1 MADPVILRLAAFT
14 DDPAGGNPAGV
25 VLGDE
30 LPPVPEMQRIAAEI
44 GYSETAFLAGTGTP
58 PTFTVRYYSPV
69 AEVAFCGHATI
80 AAAVALSEQL
90 GTRDVVFETRV
101 GAVPVGVGSASDG
114 APVATLHSTA
124 AVIDPLADVD
134 LEELLGHLRLT
145 RADLDAA
152 LPPRVAYA
160 GVRHP
165 VIALRTRQRLAA
177 LDYDFDGLRRQM
189 LAHDWTTVQA
199 VWRATPRE
207 FHARDPFPV
216 GGVVEDPA
224 TGAAAAALGGYLREL
239 GLVDVPATVTVHQ
252 GEDMGRPSLLLVD
265 IRDEPGVRVSGR
277 AVPIP

>member
-1 MADPVILRLAAFT
+1 MPPPVILRLAAFT

-30 LPPVPEMQRIAAEI
+30 LPAVPEMQRIAAEI
-44 GYSETAFLAGTGTP
+44 GYSETAFVAGSP
-58 PTFTVRYYSPV
+58 PTFTARYYSPV

-80 AAAVALSEQL
+80 AAAVALSEHL

-101 GAVPVGVGSASDG
+101 GAVPVGVSAASGG
-114 APVATLHSTA
+114 APLATLHSTA
-124 AVIDPLADVD
+124 AVIDPLADAD
-134 LEELLGHLRLT
+134 LEELLGHLRMT
-145 RADLDAA
+145 REDLDDG

-165 VIALRTRQRLAA
+165 VIALRSRERLAA

-189 LAHDWTTVQA
+189 LAQDWTTVQA
-199 VWRATPRE
+199 IWRASAAV

-252 GEDMGRPSLLLVD
+252 GEDMGRPSLLVVD
-265 IRDEPGVRVSGR
+265 IRGEPGVRVSGR
-277 AVPIP
+277 AVAIP